1 MVFVTGYW
9 LLVAGRYFSV
19 RHGVL
24 FFFILCLFS
33 LISSL
38 FSLVSCLLSFVSCL
52 LSIAYCLLPIVFCLL
67 SFVFCPLPIA
77 CYDEIPVLFS
87 RMILPLHILQHIFLI
102 KEDILK
108 VTINIHLR
116 LVSIMF

>member
-52 LSIAYCLLPIVFCLL
+52 LSIAYCLL

-108 VTINIHLR
+108 GTINIHL
-116 LVSIMF
+116 

>member
-1 MVFVTGYW
+1 MVFVTGCW
-9 LLVAGRYFSV
+9 LLVAGPYFSV

-52 LSIAYCLLPIVFCLL
+52 LSIAYCLLRVEPLCLRTRSAKIHGHLNVFKILNSAVCRFKALY
-67 SFVFCPLPIA
+67 VF
-77 CYDEIPVLFS
+77 
-87 RMILPLHILQHIFLI
+87 R
-102 KEDILK
+102 
-108 VTINIHLR
+108 
-116 LVSIMF
+116 